1 MLDAGY
7 RKRIAADMPRWLD
20 AGWVTTDGAVAILA
34 SASGGRRTTFGLSTI
49 LGTLGALLLGLA
61 VVAFVSSQWEFS
73 PRVARFGMIVAGLLI
88 AYAAAFQFERRGL
101 RIFAEAGVLAGGVI
115 FAAGIALVGQTYHL
129 SGDFSGA
136 VLLFEAGVLA
146 AAVVTG
152 SPTLTVLGLV
162 GSGYWVWLA
171 TWGNGIA
178 PHWGSAAAIGIS
190 VVVAT
195 TQNSHYGRIL
205 AIVAVIFWSWLTIGG
220 LADAAHWTAA
230 GGMMVFCTAALAIW
244 ALGAA
249 LASLPERRIA
259 ALGDAVLWPGLFAIL
274 IPFGMLQFWG
284 NASVGEHLPQ
294 TLAFGLESRGDR
306 RRRCGLCASPSDV
319 ARCHRGGRLRTW
331 RDRLR
336 TVPPRGRTCRTAHQR
351 GTDDRGYAVGGDTG
365 AIGTSSHRQND
376 RPGGVWS

>member
-1 MLDAGY
+1 
-7 RKRIAADMPRWLD
+7 MPRWLD

-101 RIFAEAGVLAGGVI
+101 RIFAEAGVLTGGVI

-162 GSGYWVWLA
+162 GSGYLVWLA
-171 TWGNGIA
+171 TWDNGIA

-220 LADAAHWTAA
+220 LAMPLTGRRPAA
-230 GGMMVFCTAALAIW
+230 
-244 ALGAA
+244 
-249 LASLPERRIA
+249 
-259 ALGDAVLWPGLFAIL
+259 
-274 IPFGMLQFWG
+274 
-284 NASVGEHLPQ
+284 
-294 TLAFGLESRGDR
+294 
-306 RRRCGLCASPSDV
+306 
-319 ARCHRGGRLRTW
+319 
-331 RDRLR
+331 
-336 TVPPRGRTCRTAHQR
+336 
-351 GTDDRGYAVGGDTG
+351 
-365 AIGTSSHRQND
+365 
-376 RPGGVWS
+376 